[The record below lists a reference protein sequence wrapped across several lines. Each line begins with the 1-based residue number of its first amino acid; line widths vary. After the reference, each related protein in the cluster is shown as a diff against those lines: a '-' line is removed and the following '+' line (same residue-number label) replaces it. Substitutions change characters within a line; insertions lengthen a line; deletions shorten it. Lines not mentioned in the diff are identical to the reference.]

1 MTVEQESDRAGLVRS
16 YLEQGFYARRTFA
29 EELTRGA
36 ELFEQVPVTFT
47 GSGAT
52 VTVGELYR
60 RAVRAAGAL
69 QRLGVLPGDVVA
81 VQVPNWAEGV
91 VATEAVLLAGAVLV
105 PVVHIYGP
113 REVGFIL
120 RESGARMM
128 IMPDRWRT
136 TDYLARLP
144 ELLAVPTLEHVV
156 VVGEPAPEPAISW
169 RSLEESAAAWEPVE
183 QDPDDVCLLIYT
195 SGTTADPKGVQH
207 THETILFEIRTQPR
221 LIGPG
226 DDEVKLGCFPAGHI
240 AGLLNVMRSLVL
252 GTPAVLLDAWDA
264 KLAAA
269 MIEEHRVTI
278 TSGSPYHLATLLD
291 AAEETGA
298 SLATL
303 REFMVGAATVP
314 EELVARA
321 EAAGVVTYR
330 CYGSTEQPTISSG
343 TVRDPLWPRQ
353 HTDGRPAPGTEVRI
367 VGPDDEDLPTGVDGE
382 VLSRGPELF
391 AGYRNPEL
399 DAVTFAPGGWLR
411 TGDIGRLD
419 EHGYLTITDRIK
431 DVIIRGGETISS
443 REVEDVL
450 LAHPAVADAAAVAAP
465 DPRYGDRVCA
475 YVIPRPGHTL
485 DLAAVREHF
494 RAAGIARQK
503 TPERLE
509 LVGELPRTALGKV
522 RKADLR
528 ARLRDGEGDAPA

>member
-1 MTVEQESDRAGLVRS
+1 MTVEQETDRAALIRS
-16 YLEQGFYARRTFA
+16 YVERGFYARRTFA
-29 EELTRGA
+29 EELTRSA
-36 ELFEQVPVTFT
+36 ERFGTVPVTFP

-52 VTVGELYR
+52 VTVGELHR

-69 QRLGVLPGDVVA
+69 QRMGVRPGDVVA
-81 VQVPNWAEGV
+81 VQVPNWVEGV
-91 VATEAVLLAGAVLV
+91 VATEATLLAGAVFV

-120 RESGARMM
+120 RESGARLL

-136 TDYLARLP
+136 TDYLSRLP
-144 ELLAVPTLEHVV
+144 ELLAVPSLEDVV
-156 VVGEPAPEPAISW
+156 VVGEQAPEPAISW
-169 RSLEESAAAWEPVE
+169 RSLEESTAAYQPVR

-207 THETILFEIRTQPR
+207 THETILSEIRTQPR

-226 DDEVKLGCFPAGHI
+226 QDEVKLGCFPAGHI
-240 AGLLNVMRSLVL
+240 AGLLNVMRSLIL

-269 MIEEHRVTI
+269 MIDEHRVTI
-278 TSGSPYHLATLLD
+278 TSGSPFHLATLLD

-343 TVRDPLWPRQ
+343 TVRDPLWPRR
-353 HTDGRPAPGTEVRI
+353 HTDGKAAPGTEIRI
-367 VGPDDEDLPTGVDGE
+367 VGPEDEDLPAGVDGE

-391 AGYRNPEL
+391 AGYRDPEL
-399 DAVTFAPGGWLR
+399 DAATFAPGGWLR
-411 TGDIGRLD
+411 TGDIGHLD
-419 EHGYLTITDRIK
+419 EHAYLTITDRIK
-431 DVIIRGGETISS
+431 DVIIRAGETISS
-443 REVEDVL
+443 GQVEDVL
-450 LAHPAVADAAAVAAP
+450 NAHPAVAEGAAVAAP
-465 DPRYGDRVCA
+465 HPRYGDVVA
-475 YVIPRPGHTL
+475 AVVVLNSGAAL
-485 DLAAVREHF
+485 DLDGLRAHFAASGL
-494 RAAGIARQK
+494 AKQK
-503 TPERLE
+503 TPERLAIVE
-509 LVGELPRTALGKV
+509 ALPRTSMGKV
-522 RKADLR
+522 RKAELR
-528 ARLRDGEGDAPA
+528 KEHFENP